1 MKKVSCYADALILGM
16 CNNNDRV
23 LGRDSDDRSWKR
35 PWIII
40 FWLL

>member
-16 CNNNDRV
+16 CNNDRV